1 MKVLGEAKVILGIK
15 ITRMPSK
22 LKFPQEHY
30 VKKILRKCK
39 YYACKL
45 VSTPYDSNSHLKKN
59 KEHGVARP
67 KYAQIIGSLMYLI
80 KCTRTDI
87 VYAIERLH
95 KWIP

>member
-1 MKVLGEAKVILGIK
+1 M
-15 ITRMPSK
+15 
-22 LKFPQEHY
+22 
-30 VKKILRKCK
+30 
-39 YYACKL
+39 
-45 VSTPYDSNSHLKKN
+45 STPYDSNSHLKKN